1 MFQTILVVAAHSDD
15 EALGCAGT
23 IARHV
28 QDGDRVHIVF
38 LTDGVGARGEG
49 GDEALARKMASQQAA
64 ELIGATSVTQF
75 TLPDNRIDS
84 VPLIEVV
91 QLIENCANTLAPD
104 IVYTHH
110 GGDLNIDH
118 RLCYQ
123 AVLTA
128 FRPVPGQTVHSIY
141 GFEVASSTEWSFST
155 PNPFLPSH
163 YVDITQTLQT
173 KLQVLK
179 AYHEEMH
186 PFPHAR
192 SEEAV
197 VALAKWRGASI
208 GCAAAE
214 AFITIRTIR
223 N

>member
-1 MFQTILVVAAHSDD
+1 MVQTVLVVAAHSDD

-23 IARHV
+23 IARHT
-28 QDGDRVHIVF
+28 QNGDKVHLVF
-38 LTDGVGARGEG
+38 LTDGVGARRASDEG
-49 GDEALARKMASQQAA
+49 ARARKAASQKAA
-64 ELIGATSVTQF
+64 DLLGATSMTQF
-75 TLPDNRIDS
+75 SLPDNMIDS

-91 QLIENCANTLAPD
+91 KLIESSTENLAPN

-118 RLCYQ
+118 RLCQQ

-128 FRPVPGQTVHSIY
+128 FRPFPDQTVHSIY
-141 GFEVASSTEWSFST
+141 GFEVASSTEWAFTT

-163 YVDITQTLQT
+163 YVDITKTLQT

-179 AYHEEMH
+179 AYEEEMR
-186 PFPHAR
+186 PFPHVR

-197 VALAKWRGASI
+197 VALARWRGASV

-214 AFITIRTIR
+214 AFTPIRTIR
-223 N
+223 R